1 MDARDILTD
10 AASRP
15 LAAIRAVA
23 ELITP
28 GNLNAHPG
36 GHDNSIAWLL
46 WHMGREIDVQVAHL
60 AGTEELWTERGY
72 AEQLGITEEGIG
84 YGHTPAQARAG
95 PAPPELRTHPS
106 TTPPPPRRRCRST
119 SRASI
124 HQRSARSSPPTG
136 TRPSPAAPGSSAL
149 LTTPPSTRGRWVT
162 HCRSHPD
169 KASRGQ

>member
-60 AGTEELWTERGY
+60 AGAEELWTARGY

-84 YGHTPAQARAG
+84 YGHTPAQARAVTARDPRPLLDYLTAA
-95 PAPPELRTHPS
+95 PAALQEYLASLDPSALGEVIDSDWDPPVTR
-106 TTPPPPRRRCRST
+106 
-119 SRASI
+119 
-124 HQRSARSSPPTG
+124 G
-136 TRPSPAAPGSSAL
+136 TRLVSIIDDAAQHAGQVGYALSIAPG
-149 LTTPPSTRGRWVT
+149 
-162 HCRSHPD
+162 
-169 KASRGQ
+169 

>member
-60 AGTEELWTERGY
+60 AGAEELWTARGY

-84 YGHTPAQARAG
+84 YGHTPAQARAVTARDPLPLLDYLTAATEALQEYLASLDPSALG
-95 PAPPELRTHPS
+95 EVIDSDWDPPVTR
-106 TTPPPPRRRCRST
+106 
-119 SRASI
+119 
-124 HQRSARSSPPTG
+124 G
-136 TRPSPAAPGSSAL
+136 TRLVSIIDDAAQHAGQVGYALSIAPG
-149 LTTPPSTRGRWVT
+149 
-162 HCRSHPD
+162 
-169 KASRGQ
+169 

>member
-60 AGTEELWTERGY
+60 AGTEELWTARGY
-72 AEQLGITEEGIG
+72 ADQLGITEEGIG
-84 YGHTPAQARAG
+84 YGHTPRSEERRVGKARN
-95 PAPPELRTHPS
+95 T
-106 TTPPPPRRRCRST
+106 
-119 SRASI
+119 
-124 HQRSARSSPPTG
+124 QRSRTTANRRPTR
-136 TRPSPAAPGSSAL
+136 RP
-149 LTTPPSTRGRWVT
+149 TNT
-162 HCRSHPD
+162 
-169 KASRGQ
+169 

>member
-60 AGTEELWTERGY
+60 AGTEELWTASGY

-84 YGHTPAQARAG
+84 YGHTPAQARAVTARDPHPLLDYLTAATAALQEYLASLDPSALG
-95 PAPPELRTHPS
+95 EVIDSDWDPPVTR
-106 TTPPPPRRRCRST
+106 
-119 SRASI
+119 
-124 HQRSARSSPPTG
+124 G
-136 TRPSPAAPGSSAL
+136 TRLVSIIDDAAQHAGQVGYALSIAPG
-149 LTTPPSTRGRWVT
+149 
-162 HCRSHPD
+162 
-169 KASRGQ
+169 